1 MANKYTII
9 INNKTG
15 SSQNYNLFSEKPE
28 ITGVVKSNI
37 WTNIYQTA
45 QGTPDGASA
54 EFEMWKSYYAIV
66 STWKG
71 GEKTGAKVSI
81 TQTKPVTLG
90 SKAADDT
97 DIPGTTLNMIAG
109 AGAPS
114 FDKAPASST
123 AWNNS
128 YEVDT
133 GNDFTLE
140 DATDRKYPPVS
151 LERLQV
157 KSKLDWKGNFFVG
170 LASSPDGAGSVPTA
184 TLRPE
189 PGNQYQIQPVNTYY
203 IAYGATFQVAQLL
216 DVAKLGKKPLQIDFT
231 VRGPTVT
238 VNHNPDGQLVIAK

>member
-66 STWKG
+66 GTWKG

-81 TQTKPVTLG
+81 T
-90 SKAADDT
+90 
-97 DIPGTTLNMIAG
+97 
-109 AGAPS
+109 
-114 FDKAPASST
+114 
-123 AWNNS
+123 
-128 YEVDT
+128 
-133 GNDFTLE
+133 LE
-140 DATDRKYPPVS
+140 DATDR
-151 LERLQV
+151 
-157 KSKLDWKGNFFVG
+157 NFFVG

-184 TLRPE
+184 TFRPE

-203 IAYGATFQVAQLL
+203 IAYGATFQVGQLL
-216 DVAKLGKKPLQIDFT
+216 DVAKLGKKPL
-231 VRGPTVT
+231 
-238 VNHNPDGQLVIAK
+238 

>member
-1 MANKYTII
+1 MVNKYTII

-28 ITGVVKSNI
+28 ITGVVKSSI

-45 QGTPDGASA
+45 QGTPDGATA
-54 EFEMWKSYYAIV
+54 EFEMWKNYFAIV
-66 STWKG
+66 GTWKG
-71 GEKTGAKVSI
+71 GEKAGSKVSI

-90 SKAADDT
+90 TKAGDDS
-97 DIPGTTLNMIAG
+97 DVPGTTLTMITG
-109 AGAPS
+109 SGAPS
-114 FDKAPASST
+114 FEKAPASPT

-140 DATDRKYPPVS
+140 DAT
-151 LERLQV
+151 ER
-157 KSKLDWKGNFFVG
+157 NFFVG
-170 LASSPDGAGSVPTA
+170 LASSPDGAGSAPTA
-184 TLRPE
+184 TFKPE

-203 IAYGATFQVAQLL
+203 IAYGATFQVGQLL
-216 DVAKLGKKPLQIDFT
+216 DVAKLAKKPLQIDFT